1 MKNEVVFKNVDLSKA
16 QESFEEFV
24 DVDELTLKAYRVG
37 ILNFM
42 AYLKKH
48 NINNPTRIDFKA
60 YRDELK
66 SSMTINTINTYMT
79 AVRALFKYLELNGLY
94 ENITRDVKSVRT
106 SVLPKT
112 QIISAEKLKSI
123 YNGITD
129 LREKAI
135 FSLACSTGLRA
146 NEIATAKIENIK
158 TYNGEVVLFV
168 KCKKRDDESEY
179 NKLSPQVIDDLYNYI
194 GNRSSGYIFISTSNN
209 NQGQGVTNKTIRSI
223 IKKIFKDNGIDEDRV
238 SCHSLRRSFATIA
251 YQNGADTRTIQDTL
265 HQKSLVTT
273 NRYINKCVRDN
284 SKLEYNVSNIL
295 FN

>member
-1 MKNEVVFKNVDLSKA
+1 MKNEIIFRDLDLSKL
-16 QESFEEFV
+16 QESFEDYV

-48 NINNPTRIDFKA
+48 NINNPTRSDFKA
-60 YRDELK
+60 YRDKLK
-66 SSMTINTINTYMT
+66 ESMTINTINAYMT
-79 AVRALFKYLELNGLY
+79 SVRALFRYLELNGVY
-94 ENITRDVKSVRT
+94 ENITKDVKSVKT
-106 SVLPKT
+106 STLPKT
-112 QIISAEKLKSI
+112 QIISAEKLKDI
-123 YNGITD
+123 YNNITD

-158 TYNGEVVLFV
+158 TFNGEVVLFV

-179 NKLSPQVIDDLYNYI
+179 NKLSPRVIDDLYNYI

-209 NQGQGVTNKTIRSI
+209 SQGKGITNKSVRSI
-223 IKKIFKDNGIDEDRV
+223 IKKIFKDNGIDENRV

-251 YQNGADTRTIQDTL
+251 YQNGADARTIQDTL

-295 FN
+295 FE

>member
-1 MKNEVVFKNVDLSKA
+1 MKNEIIFKDLDLSKV
-16 QESFEEFV
+16 QESFEEYV
-24 DVDELTLKAYRVG
+24 DVDELTLKAYKVG

-60 YRDELK
+60 YREELK
-66 SSMTINTINTYMT
+66 SSMAINTINTYMT
-79 AVRALFKYLELNGLY
+79 SVRALFKYLELNGIY
-94 ENITRDVKSVRT
+94 ENITKDVKSVKT
-106 SVLPKT
+106 STLPKT
-112 QIISAEKLKSI
+112 QIISTDKLKDI
-123 YNGITD
+123 YNNITD
-129 LREKAI
+129 LRGKAI

-179 NKLSPQVIDDLYNYI
+179 NKLSPRVIDDLYNYI

-209 NQGQGVTNKTIRSI
+209 SQGQGVTNKTIRSI
-223 IKKIFKDNGIDEDRV
+223 IKKIFKDNGIDENRV

-251 YQNGADTRTIQDTL
+251 YQNGADVRTIQDTL
-265 HQKSLVTT
+265 HQLSPVTT
-273 NRYINKCVRDN
+273 QRYINKCVRDN
-284 SKLEYNVSNIL
+284 NKLEYNVSNIL
-295 FN
+295 FD